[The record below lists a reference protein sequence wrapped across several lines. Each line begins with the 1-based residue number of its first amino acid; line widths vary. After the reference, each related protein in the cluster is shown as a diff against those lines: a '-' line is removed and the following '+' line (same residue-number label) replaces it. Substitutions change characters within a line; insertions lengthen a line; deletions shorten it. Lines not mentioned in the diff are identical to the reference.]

1 MDQIVTVGTLIGG
14 LLYGIWTATFG
25 QKKAMRPVNEKQDA
39 MLEAIN
45 LTRHE
50 VGSARDEIHDLGVK
64 VDAGDARN
72 DSRFKAQ
79 GERIGRL
86 EDRVSRV
93 EGARSVGVTGEAQG
107 RASAGQPAGDPEPP
121 AATAGILPGE
131 ES

>member
-25 QKKAMRPVNEKQDA
+25 QRKAMKPVNEKQDV

-72 DSRFKAQ
+72 DGRFKAQ

-93 EGARSVGVTGEAQG
+93 EGAQGVTGENQG
-107 RASAGQPAGDPEPP
+107 RTSAGQPAGDPDPP
-121 AATAGILPGE
+121 AATGGILPGG